1 MDRGPEATRPGAV
14 STSPPDAP
22 TSRGSMTALMVIAL
36 GAVAVCAFTFD
47 IQPLAPKLDPD
58 YIYTFNDAATRHVDW
73 GTSLVMTYGPYGFA
87 LETMDVG
94 NLVARRLVLS
104 ILHALAL
111 AIAAVAYVRSVPDL
125 SPVKR
130 IVTLVV
136 VVYAV
141 GLQGVE
147 YQWFTLF
154 LLVLVSGALGSGWTH
169 RLAFPAAGLLAGFFM
184 LMKFSLGFAALLAL
198 MVGCLLT
205 MRPASVVYRIVSGV
219 GAMAIGFCVFW
230 IAAGGAVSNI
240 PAYLRSG
247 LEMSRGYSSAMG
259 TEHPRGLTDVA
270 LIAAWLVL
278 LALWI
283 VWQRRLRPSL
293 VLVAFALPL
302 FVAWKHS
309 VVRHDVHVV
318 IIAKFAFFVLAI
330 LLAETLPDRH
340 VVHAVWPF
348 AVLLLP
354 PALLWGLTVSRNP
367 THVWEQPP
375 AESLL
380 GIRGAHELM
389 RAITLP
395 AYRRRVAEETQQ
407 ALASNQLSASVT
419 RTIGSASTD
428 VYPWDASL
436 IRANGLRW
444 AHRPVP
450 ASFSAYT
457 AALDEMNTRFLQS
470 PGRPRYLLWH
480 GSYQASTHVTDVSSI
495 DGRHLFWDEPRT
507 LRAIVGTYEMV
518 DATEQLILMRA
529 SEQHR
534 FGPVRRLTTT
544 TAAWNTWVP
553 VPTADGVVFAAPS
566 IRRSRILDAVTT
578 LYRADPMLI
587 TVRLESGKE
596 HEFRAVPETMAGGL
610 WMNPLPI
617 SLGDVR
623 RFLEDGTGPRVVAVK
638 FWTRRLTRTFAPQI
652 TVDWYAAAV
661 RPWVANRR

>member
-1 MDRGPEATRPGAV
+1 MDRGAEASRPGAV
-14 STSPPDAP
+14 STSLPDTP
-22 TSRGSMTALMVIAL
+22 TRRGSMTALLLIAL

-47 IQPLAPKLDPD
+47 IHPLAPKLDPD
-58 YIYTFNDAATRHVDW
+58 YIYIFNDGATRHVDW

-104 ILHALAL
+104 IVHALAL
-111 AIAAVAYVRSVPDL
+111 AIAAVVYVRSLPGL
-125 SPVKR
+125 SAVKR
-130 IVTLVV
+130 TVTLIVV
-136 VVYAV
+136 IYAV

-154 LLVLVSGALGSGWTH
+154 LLVLLSGALGSGWTH

-184 LMKFSLGFAALLAL
+184 LMKFSLGFAAALAL

-205 MRPASVVYRIVSGV
+205 MRPAAVVYRIVSGV
-219 GAMAIGFCVFW
+219 GAMAIGLFLFW
-230 IAAGGAVSNI
+230 VAAGGAVSNV

-259 TEHPRGLTDVA
+259 TEYLGGMTDIA
-270 LIAAWLVL
+270 LLAAWLVL

-283 VWQRRLRPSL
+283 IWQRRLRPGL

-309 VVRHDVHVV
+309 VVRHDLHVV

-330 LLAETLPDRH
+330 LLAETLPDRR

-354 PALLWGLTVSRNP
+354 PALLWGLTVSRYP
-367 THVWEQPP
+367 THDWEQPP
-375 AESLL
+375 AQSLL
-380 GIRGAHELM
+380 GIRGAHDVM

-395 AYRRRVAEETQQ
+395 AYRHRVAEETQH
-407 ALASNQLSASVT
+407 ALASNHLPVSMT

-470 PGRPRYLLWH
+470 PDRPRYLLWH
-480 GSYQASTHVTDVSSI
+480 GSSQSDTHVTGVGSI

-507 LRAIVGTYEMV
+507 LQTIVGTYDMV

-529 SEQHR
+529 GERPR
-534 FGPVRRLTTT
+534 FGPPRRLTTT
-544 TAAWNTWVP
+544 TAAWNTWIP
-553 VPTADGVVFAAPS
+553 VPMADGVVFAAPS
-566 IRRSRILDAVTT
+566 IRRSRILDAATS

-596 HEFRAVPETMAGGL
+596 HEFRAVPETMAAGL

-623 RFLEDGTGPRVVAVK
+623 RFLEDGTAPRVVAVK

-652 TVDWYAAAV
+652 TVDWYAVAV
-661 RPWVANRR
+661 RPWVASRR